1 MMFDF
6 PKLIIVDVISLA
18 GLAADWNLFAFSNHN
33 ITESQSQ
40 NIEEELRIMCL
51 VMTQETF
58 PKICFRDF
66 CSSYYMLCGNKD
78 IKVLLPLKQTF
89 EMLY

>member
-18 GLAADWNLFAFSNHN
+18 GLAADWNLFAFSNYN
-33 ITESQSQ
+33 ITESQNQ

-66 CSSYYMLCGNKD
+66 CFSYYMLCLCGNKNKD
-78 IKVLLPLKQTF
+78 IKVLKTDF
-89 EMLY
+89 